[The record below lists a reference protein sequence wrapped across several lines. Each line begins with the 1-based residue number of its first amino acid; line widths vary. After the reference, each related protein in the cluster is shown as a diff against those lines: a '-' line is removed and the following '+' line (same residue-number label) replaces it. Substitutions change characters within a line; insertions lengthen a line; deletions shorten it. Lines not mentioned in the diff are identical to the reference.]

1 MISRGSSMRGTRYF
15 RLNHVIILLELLV
28 IPSFVPIPIVISPGP
43 LLVEN
48 DKLVPSERR
57 DHSIGTILMMS
68 FFS

>member
-1 MISRGSSMRGTRYF
+1 MISRASLMRGTRYF

-28 IPSFVPIPIVISPGP
+28 MPSFVLIPIVISHGQ

-48 DKLVPSERR
+48 DKLVPSEPR
-57 DHSIGTILMMS
+57 DHSIGTILMRS